1 MEGMNDTAPREAV
14 GCILDA
20 GQDAKMEILDNFP
33 IGRSARNAIR
43 LLTTP
48 PRKIKGLEAFGIEI
62 VEQVGVG

>member
-1 MEGMNDTAPREAV
+1 MEGTNETAPREAV

-43 LLTTP
+43 LLTP
-48 PRKIKGLEAFGIEI
+48 PRKIKGLEAFDIEI